1 MRTTIRQDTIESLHN
16 LGFTEYE
23 ARVYLALLAVH
34 PATGYQVSVR
44 AGIPRS
50 MVYEA
55 LGRLEARGAVLRS
68 SNRRSTSYSP
78 VPPEA
83 LLDHVEADFRQR
95 VSWLRK
101 DLERHRSTGE
111 DDRFWTGRGPE
122 LIGGLAAQLLEAASS
137 ELLVIMADPEVE
149 RYREALE
156 RACSRGL
163 RVGAVLTGELDAP
176 CGLAARHPR
185 RESQIQ
191 QLDQLM
197 LIVADSAET
206 LIADLRG
213 DGSATLT
220 TNSHM
225 VHIARQFI
233 WMELLTQRLNASG
246 APDPMAALPPGE
258 REFLE
263 AVASAWPPPLRA
275 PASEPTRLP
284 KKTGRETSVRG

>member
-1 MRTTIRQDTIESLHN
+1 MRTTIRQDTIDTLHD

-23 ARVYLALLAVH
+23 ARVYLALLASQ

-68 SNRRSTSYSP
+68 SNRRSTLYSP
-78 VPPEA
+78 VPPAA

-95 VSWLRK
+95 VSWLRT
-101 DLERHRSTGE
+101 DLARHLHRGQ

-122 LIGGLAAQLLEAASS
+122 LIRGLAAQLLDAASS

-149 RYREALE
+149 RYRVALDA
-156 RACSRGL
+156 ACSRGL
-163 RVGAVLTGELDAP
+163 RVGAVLTGELEAP
-176 CGLAARHPR
+176 CGLYARHPR
-185 RESQIQ
+185 RESEIQ
-191 QLDQLM
+191 QLDQLL
-197 LIVADSAET
+197 LIVADSEQT

-213 DGSATLT
+213 EGSATLT

-225 VHIARQFI
+225 VHIARQFV

-246 APDPMAALPPGE
+246 APDPMAALPVRE

-263 AVASAWPPPLRA
+263 SVASAWPA
-275 PASEPTRLP
+275 PVAQADRKATQLTKKANSKPTIRH
-284 KKTGRETSVRG
+284 